1 MRSSNRAIRVI
12 SLTPAAGRD
21 ILGSSTSTT
30 RYSYNFRIAVDY
42 VARNG
47 FLDWS
52 PATPRVT
59 EVPARQTRN
68 ATPWSIITP
77 IVPSTGPTV
86 SRTIVTIIAI
96 ITGIV
101 AIVTVVT

>member
-12 SLTPAAGRD
+12 SLTPASGRD

-47 FLDWS
+47 FLDWT
-52 PATPRVT
+52 PATPGIT
-59 EVPARQTRN
+59 KVPARQTRN

-77 IVPSTGPTV
+77 IVPSRPTV
-86 SRTIVTIIAI
+86 SRTIMTIIAI